1 VLVWSTAGWPD
12 TPGMNDI
19 ELIARRINALREPH
33 REHAIKR
40 IEHMLEGVEDH
51 EAEFAAR
58 VTVPM
63 RCPPGV

>member
-1 VLVWSTAGWPD
+1 
-12 TPGMNDI
+12 MNDI
-19 ELIARRINALREPH
+19 DQIVRRFKTLREPH

-40 IEHMLEGVEDH
+40 IEHMLEAVEDH
-51 EAEFAAR
+51 EADFAAR